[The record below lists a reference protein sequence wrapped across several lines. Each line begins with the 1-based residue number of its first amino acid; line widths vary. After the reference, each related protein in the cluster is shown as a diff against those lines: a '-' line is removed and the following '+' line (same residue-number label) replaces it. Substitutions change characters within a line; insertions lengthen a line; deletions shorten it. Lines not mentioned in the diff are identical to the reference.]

1 MQKDLKQLLLEA
13 NQRITQI
20 SVEEALNKVQDD
32 RFTFIDVRDLNELEN
47 DGKIPG
53 AVHISRGMLEYNID
67 EASPYYNEVFKSG
80 KNYVFYCK
88 SGGRSA
94 LAASRA
100 SEMGVKNILNLT
112 GGFINWKKTNG
123 PVED

>member
-1 MQKDLKQLLLEA
+1 MLRTSLASQLIAQRAGTCILHRIRGTFDERTSQPRWLE
-13 NQRITQI
+13 
-20 SVEEALNKVQDD
+20 
-32 RFTFIDVRDLNELEN
+32 VRTSDTVFDIRDSNM
-47 DGKIPG
+47 GIAKKSG
-53 AVHISRGMLEYNID
+53 G
-67 EASPYYNEVFKSG
+67 YNEVFKSG

-123 PVED
+123 PVEN